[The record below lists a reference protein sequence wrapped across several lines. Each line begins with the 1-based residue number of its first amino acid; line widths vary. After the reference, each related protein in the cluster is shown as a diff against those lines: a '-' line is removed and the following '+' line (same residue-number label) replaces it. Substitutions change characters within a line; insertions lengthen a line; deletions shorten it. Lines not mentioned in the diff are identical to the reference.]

1 MLWPPL
7 AIEMSITHNESTR
20 QEQPHAP
27 ALIDSLLLFGP
38 WPLPLYFKKG
48 AILKKWSILLS
59 NIPIKKRLDVTLC
72 QYAKITAQNEL
83 WNSLVPV

>member
-48 AILKKWSILLS
+48 AILKMEH
-59 NIPIKKRLDVTLC
+59 
-72 QYAKITAQNEL
+72 ITK
-83 WNSLVPV
+83 